1 MFKRE
6 SVRRG
11 ELQSL
16 QSHQSYHPEQ
26 DDKMDEQHLSQLA
39 SVGQIAA
46 GIAHEIRNPLTAV
59 KGFLHLLK
67 EQHPNTYVDIA
78 QSELENALMTLEN
91 LLQVSK
97 PDLTEEPYYSFNLSS
112 ELEST
117 LYLFQDQQYRVDI
130 RKDLRDTDVRIYGQK
145 NQLKKALFNLF
156 KNAFEA
162 IPDQGVVSV
171 EHFAQADQ
179 VHVVIQDTGVG
190 IPKEKLSLVGTP
202 FFTTK
207 EKGTGMGLTQVFSVI
222 YQHGGHIKIDSQE
235 GEGTR
240 FHIILPL
247 DLTETQWGQWGVTLL
262 DLDYSEKQTLSE
274 FFHDNR
280 EKFEEHLLSEAVNVK
295 DKIDE
300 IRRVG
305 NIDLLSN
312 AHKLVTYVV
321 EDRQHIL
328 LQFAKQEGVAWAKH
342 ALTIAFKLEWFRS
355 IRRVMWDFLYHY
367 DRLRGAE
374 GDRDTF

>member
-274 FFHDNR
+274 FFFMTTGKN
-280 EKFEEHLLSEAVNVK
+280 S
-295 DKIDE
+295 
-300 IRRVG
+300 
-305 NIDLLSN
+305 
-312 AHKLVTYVV
+312 
-321 EDRQHIL
+321 
-328 LQFAKQEGVAWAKH
+328 
-342 ALTIAFKLEWFRS
+342 RS
-355 IRRVMWDFLYHY
+355 ICSRKRSTSRI
-367 DRLRGAE
+367 RLTKSVESAIS
-374 GDRDTF
+374 TC